1 MLHRLPGKILLLVSY
16 GGMKFSLSNFYVYN
30 IANGFVCD
38 GQTVNLCQT
47 DHSKSW
53 KVAVITQDTMD
64 LYSCDGLEAG
74 DKLLL
79 FVSKGRLINYG
90 KYELVTAQD
99 VIPIAGDE
107 K

>member
-1 MLHRLPGKILLLVSY
+1 
-16 GGMKFSLSNFYVYN
+16 MKFSLSNFYVYN
-30 IANGFVCD
+30 IANDFVCD
-38 GQTVNLCQT
+38 GKTVNLCQT

-53 KVAVITQDTMD
+53 KVAVITEETMD

-90 KYELVTAQD
+90 KYEVVTAED
-99 VIPIAGDE
+99 VTPIAGDE